1 MTAAIPLRANA
12 DLISVSWLKLAVPGV
27 GVATTLPKVSD
38 TPALRTDGFIRVLTV
53 GGSPDLDNPWRQPVV
68 TAECWAAPA
77 VEGSD
82 KPPWGRANSLA
93 EAVIAACYDRALMD
107 RVLDL
112 GAYPDVRVR
121 TVVALSEPRRVEND
135 PGNWARYDVDL
146 LLTWSTQ

>member
-12 DLISVSWLKLAVPGV
+12 DILSVAWLKLAVPGV
-27 GVATTLPKVSD
+27 GVATSLPRVAD
-38 TPALRTDGFIRVLTV
+38 TPALRTDGFVRVLTV
-53 GGSPDLDNPWRQPVV
+53 GGSPDLYVPMRAPVV

-82 KPPWGRANSLA
+82 KVPWGRANSLA
-93 EAVIAACYDRALMD
+93 EAVVAATYDLALMD

-121 TVVALSEPRRVEND
+121 TVTALSEPRRAEND
-135 PGNWARYDVDL
+135 PANFARYDVDL
-146 LLTWSTQ
+146 LFTWTTQ